1 MRLRSHDIKSG
12 FASIVN
18 CLRLRSHH
26 IVSRL
31 STEADACAIKANYNT
46 HADHGLTA
54 IWHFLDGSKLTLIA
68 NLGASP
74 LVRTNSSRDA
84 YDLCQPGSGPRHAAA
99 RDAASLVRGVVS
111 GIMSPSSY
119 IPRATYRLQ
128 LNRDFTFA
136 KAEAIVPYLSTLGI
150 SHCYVSPCLKA
161 RPGSMHGYDI
171 VDHNALN
178 PEIGSPEDF
187 DRFVTALHKHDM
199 GLILDIV
206 PNHMGVMG
214 SDNAWWLDAL
224 ENGEASVYAGFFD
237 IDWHS
242 LKEELQGKVLVPVL
256 HDHYGAVLESGELKL
271 VFNAARGEFDI
282 WYRENRFPIDPKEY
296 SRVLQPCAT
305 KVAELLGEQNPDQLE
320 FQSLITAFGHLPGRQ
335 EASSERNRDK
345 EIHKRRLAELCARSP
360 EIASCIQ
367 RAVDSINGNPA
378 DPESFEELHE
388 LIKAQAFRLAN
399 WRVASDD
406 INYRRFFDTND
417 LAGIRMEDETV
428 FQATHR
434 LVLSLVAEGKVN
446 GLRLDHPDGL
456 YDPAQ
461 YFQRLHQSIAA
472 ATNTSANASQDSRNH
487 RSEYVVIEKI
497 LTGSERLPAEWPV
510 CGTTGYDF
518 SNLVNGLFV
527 DSAAVMRLER
537 IYRNFINDEI
547 DFPDLAYRCR
557 KLIARVALASELNV
571 LATRLTH
578 IALSRRRTCDFTL
591 NSLRDALTEVVASF
605 PVYRTYISPSG
616 ISETDA
622 LYIRRAIASAK
633 WRSPAADSSIFDFT
647 GDVLLTRIAEGQDSA
662 YRDAVTSFA
671 MKFQQF
677 SSPVMA
683 KSLEDT
689 AFYRSNRLVSLND
702 VGSDLQRFGI
712 STGEFHLAN
721 QDRLRSW
728 PHSMLA
734 TSTHDSKRSEDV
746 RARINVLS
754 EISGPW
760 RLRLRNWKR
769 FNRRYKRIVNDKPAP
784 SPNDEYL
791 LYQTLVG
798 IWPSEPLTG
807 KSDENDWKILRERV
821 ENYMLKAIREAK
833 QNTSWIN
840 RNTEYET
847 AVTSFVK
854 ASLTPG
860 AKNRFLDDFV
870 PFQLRI
876 ARFGV
881 WNSLSQT
888 LLKLTAP
895 GVPDIYQGNE
905 MLDFSLVDP
914 DNRRPVDFTR
924 RQQALADIQ
933 SSCSG
938 PDALSP
944 SHLLESP
951 EDGRLKLYLTWKT
964 LSLRKQ
970 WPKLFQAGEYVPL
983 AVAGAKANQIVAFIR
998 KHEANCILVIVPRL
1012 VASLL
1017 NHNDNDK
1024 EFDLPP
1030 IGPSIWDDTHLLLP
1044 FSDCSGNYRN
1054 AFTGEVLEVHPGSGG
1069 YSRIDVAQILSKFPV
1084 ALYFASD

>member
-1 MRLRSHDIKSG
+1 MSSRSH
-12 FASIVN
+12 
-18 CLRLRSHH
+18 
-26 IVSRL
+26 
-31 STEADACAIKANYNT
+31 
-46 HADHGLTA
+46 
-54 IWHFLDGSKLTLIA
+54 
-68 NLGASP
+68 
-74 LVRTNSSRDA
+74 
-84 YDLCQPGSGPRHAAA
+84 
-99 RDAASLVRGVVS
+99 
-111 GIMSPSSY
+111 

-136 KAEAIVPYLSTLGI
+136 KAEAIVPYLSSIGI

-171 VDHNALN
+171 VDHNSLN
-178 PEIGSPEDF
+178 PEIGSSEDF
-187 DRFVTALHKHDM
+187 DRLVTALHKHDM

-214 SDNAWWLDAL
+214 SDNAWWLDVL

-237 IDWHS
+237 IEWHP

-256 HDHYGAVLESGELKL
+256 HDHYGAVLESGDLKL
-271 VFNAARGEFDI
+271 VFNSARGEFDI

-296 SRVLQPCAT
+296 PRVLQPCGA
-305 KVAELLGEQNPDQLE
+305 KVTEMLGEQNPDQLE

-335 EASSERNRDK
+335 ETSSDRIAERNRDK
-345 EIHKRRLAELCARSP
+345 EIHKRRLAELCARSS
-360 EIASCIQ
+360 EIPSCIQ
-367 RAVDSINGNPA
+367 RAVDSINGNA
-378 DPESFEELHE
+378 AHSESFEELHE

-399 WRVASDD
+399 WRVAADD

-417 LAGIRMEDETV
+417 LAGLRTENETV

-434 LVLSLVAEGKVN
+434 LVLSLVAEGKVD

-456 YDPAQ
+456 YNPAQ
-461 YFQRLHQSIAA
+461 YFERLNRGIAA
-472 ATNTSANASQDSRNH
+472 ATNKGTNASQDSQH
-487 RSEYVVIEKI
+487 HSSEYVVIEKI

-518 SNLVNGLFV
+518 ANLVNGVFIN
-527 DSAAVMRLER
+527 SAAAMRLER
-537 IYRNFINDEI
+537 IYRNFITGEI

-571 LATRLTH
+571 LANRLIH
-578 IALSRRRTCDFTL
+578 IALSKRRTCDFTL

-622 LYIRRAIASAK
+622 LYVRRAVASAK
-633 WRSPAADSSIFDFT
+633 WRSPAADSSIFDFIS
-647 GDVLLTRIAEGQDSA
+647 DVLLTRIAEGQDSA
-662 YRDAVTSFA
+662 YRDAVTRFA

-677 SSPVMA
+677 TSPVMA
-683 KSLEDT
+683 KGLEDT

-712 STGEFHLAN
+712 TTGEFHLAN

-754 EISGPW
+754 EISGLW
-760 RLRLRNWKR
+760 RLQLRNWKR
-769 FNRRYKRIVNDKPAP
+769 FNRRYKRVVNDKPAP

-798 IWPSEPLTG
+798 IFPSEPLTE
-807 KSDENDWKILRERV
+807 KSDENDWKIFRERV
-821 ENYMLKAIREAK
+821 EDYMLKAIREAK

-840 RNTEYET
+840 RNAEYET
-847 AVTSFVK
+847 AVSSFVK
-854 ASLTPG
+854 ALLTPG

-870 PFQLRI
+870 PFQRRI
-876 ARFGV
+876 ARIGV

-888 LLKLTAP
+888 LLKLTSP

-905 MLDFSLVDP
+905 MLEFSLVDP
-914 DNRRPVDFTR
+914 DNRRAVDFVR
-924 RQQALADIQ
+924 RQQAFANIQ
-933 SSCSG
+933 SLGSD
-938 PDALSP
+938 PDAMSR
-944 SHLLESP
+944 SRLLETP
-951 EDGRLKLYLTWKT
+951 QDGRLKLYLTWKT

-970 WPKLFQAGEYVPL
+970 RPDLFQAGEYVPL
-983 AVAGAKANQIVAFIR
+983 PLAGAKANHIVAFIR
-998 KHEANCILVIVPRL
+998 KHEAARMMVIVPRL

-1017 NHNDNDK
+1017 NDNDNDN

-1030 IGPSIWDDTHLLLP
+1030 IGPSVWDDTHVLLP
-1044 FSDCSGNYRN
+1044 SCDRSENYRN
-1054 AFTGEVLEVHPGSGG
+1054 AFTGEVLKVQQESGG
-1069 YSRIDVAQILSKFPV
+1069 YSKIDVAQLLGEFPV
-1084 ALYFASD
+1084 ALYSLG